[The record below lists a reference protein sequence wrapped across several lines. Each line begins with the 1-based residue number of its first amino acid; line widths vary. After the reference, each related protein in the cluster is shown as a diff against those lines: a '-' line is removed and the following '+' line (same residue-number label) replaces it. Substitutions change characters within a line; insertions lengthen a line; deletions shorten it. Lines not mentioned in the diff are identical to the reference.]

1 MSSSVAYSVLAPYNP
16 ITHLVLAPP
25 SQCRSM
31 SDVYTVEHIVDHREG
46 ADCAFEFLVKWQG
59 YNASHNSWEPQDN
72 ILDPMVLRSYAEK
85 SDINIEIEEDDT
97 PEYEVDRV
105 LDVRAIK
112 GGRFEYQIQ
121 WEAGDTTW
129 EPADEFPPSEWDE
142 VAAFWQARGEDPP
155 PALGIVTAKSSGS
168 AASSSA
174 LTITGSPSASDHH
187 TLSHRTWARYKTY
200 GPRMK

>member
-1 MSSSVAYSVLAPYNP
+1 MG
-16 ITHLVLAPP
+16 
-25 SQCRSM
+25 
-31 SDVYTVEHIVDHREG
+31 DVYTVEHILKHRERTDG
-46 ADCAFEFLVKWQG
+46 VFEFLVKWQG

-72 ILDPMVLRSYAEK
+72 ILDPTVLRSYAEK
-85 SDINIEIEEDDT
+85 SDINIEIEEDDE

-105 LDVRAIK
+105 LGVRTVK

-129 EPADEFPPSEWDE
+129 EPAEEFPPSEWDE

-155 PALGIVTAKSSGS
+155 PATLGIVTAESSGS

-174 LTITGSPSASDHH
+174 IAISGSPSAPDHH
-187 TLSHRTWARYKTY
+187 TLSLRTWARYKTY
-200 GPRMK
+200 GRRMKVRGMQYDALSSRAQFSH